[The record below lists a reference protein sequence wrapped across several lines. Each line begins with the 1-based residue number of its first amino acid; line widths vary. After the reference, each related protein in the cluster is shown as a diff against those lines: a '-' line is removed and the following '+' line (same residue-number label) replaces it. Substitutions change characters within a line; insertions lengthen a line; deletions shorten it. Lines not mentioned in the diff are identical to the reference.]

1 MGGAMMACR
10 IVGQVARAPVPSTSK
25 FTGTSRHASTGSPSP
40 SSTSSM
46 MDVTRA
52 SALGSRGRKNAPT
65 ANGSPPLRIAA
76 EETRGDLGEDA
87 GAVARAVARRGAA
100 VCDAGQRLEGQAHHV
115 VRALSRRPRHE
126 PHAARVLLAPR
137 VEVGRTA
144 VGPARSLGLRHRRS
158 FPRSSQK
165 KGPLGGERAGGFV
178 SVVYTLTPP
187 VRSRLGE

>member
-1 MGGAMMACR
+1 MIR
-10 IVGQVARAPVPSTSK
+10 RPPRSTLFPYTTLFRS
-25 FTGTSRHASTGSPSP
+25 
-40 SSTSSM
+40 
-46 MDVTRA
+46 
-52 SALGSRGRKNAPT
+52 
-65 ANGSPPLRIAA
+65 
-76 EETRGDLGEDA
+76 
-87 GAVARAVARRGAA
+87 

-158 FPRSSQK
+158 FPLSSQK

-187 VRSRLGE
+187 VRSRLGEESASGSRPRY

>member
-1 MGGAMMACR
+1 MACR
-10 IVGQVARAPVPSTSK
+10 IVGQVAPREHRESLAVEHLLDDGRDEGQRARVA
-25 FTGTSRHASTGSPSP
+25 RQEE
-40 SSTSSM
+40 
-46 MDVTRA
+46 RA
-52 SALGSRGRKNAPT
+52 DRERL
-65 ANGSPPLRIAA
+65 PPLRIAA

-158 FPRSSQK
+158 FPLSSQK